1 MLTIEQL
8 AKEMKPEL
16 AEQEARL
23 DIRLSALYKTFLKQ
37 VYRPA
42 GYRSLSAF
50 IIQAAIDKAEALI
63 AKRMRLRG
71 TSLAPAGRLQG
82 VQHRKRDQHQQWL
95 ILGQPDPQEH
105 PLASIWLEPKYP
117 QCAHLEQQG

>member
-63 AKRMRLRG
+63 AKE
-71 TSLAPAGRLQG
+71 SVILATE
-82 VQHRKRDQHQQWL
+82 RDRQIFFTALLDSQKPNDAL
-95 ILGQPDPQEH
+95 VKATKSFKE
-105 PLASIWLEPKYP
+105 ATTE
-117 QCAHLEQQG
+117 

>member
-50 IIQAAIDKAEALI
+50 IIQAAIDKSSIYRRKASTLSL
-63 AKRMRLRG
+63 LRA
-71 TSLAPAGRLQG
+71 TKMIFSPPTA
-82 VQHRKRDQHQQWL
+82 
-95 ILGQPDPQEH
+95 I
-105 PLASIWLEPKYP
+105 
-117 QCAHLEQQG
+117 